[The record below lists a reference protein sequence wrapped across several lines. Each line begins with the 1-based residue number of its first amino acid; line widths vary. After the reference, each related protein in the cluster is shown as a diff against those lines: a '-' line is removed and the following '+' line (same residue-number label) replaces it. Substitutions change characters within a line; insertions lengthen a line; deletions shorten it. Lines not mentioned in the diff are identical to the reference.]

1 MTYQITIRPFNNSR
15 CPLVYY
21 HNYSSFGFIRAFL
34 WAVKTYPKHK
44 VNIYRVTVE

>member
-1 MTYQITIRPFNNSR
+1 MTYQITVLPFNNSR

-21 HNYSSFGFIRAFL
+21 RDYLSFGFIRAFL
-34 WAVKTYPKHK
+34 WAVRAYPKHK